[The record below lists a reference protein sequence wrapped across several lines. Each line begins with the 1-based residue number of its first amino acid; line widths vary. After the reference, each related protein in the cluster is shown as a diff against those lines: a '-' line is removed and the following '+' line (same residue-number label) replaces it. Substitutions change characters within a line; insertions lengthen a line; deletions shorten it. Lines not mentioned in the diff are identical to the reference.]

1 MAEGTVIT
9 QAMRNAVGIQ
19 SEPVINDVEKGAVTR
34 FAEAIG
40 DDNPLYTDEVAAR
53 RSRFGGII
61 APPTFLRSMKGTII
75 KLETD
80 MPFDRR
86 LDGGS
91 DWEYFEPVRPRDRIT
106 VTSKLADI
114 FEREGRMGRM
124 VFLIREVSYKNQL
137 DQLVAIQ
144 RSTLIYY

>member
-1 MAEGTVIT
+1 MTGGSAIT
-9 QAMRNAVGIQ
+9 QAMRDAVGRE
-19 SEPVINDVEKGAVTR
+19 SALVVNHVEKGAIAR

-40 DDNPLYTDEVAAR
+40 DSNPLYTDEIAAR

-61 APPTFLRSMKGTII
+61 APPTFLRSMKGTALD
-75 KLETD
+75 LESE

-91 DWEYFEPVRPRDRIT
+91 EWEYHEPVRPGDRIT

-114 FEREGRMGRM
+114 FEREGRLGRM
-124 VFLIREVSYKNQL
+124 VFLIREIRYTNQL
-137 DQLVAIQ
+137 DQLVAVQ